1 LSKIN
6 VSATVRET
14 KNKTKIT
21 QMKSA
26 KLYLGKNHVS
36 VPVGEMCIKFNATQ
50 QGGEARRH
58 GK

>member
-1 LSKIN
+1 LKRLVACLCDEKKEIAQNKINKISKI
-6 VSATVRET
+6 
-14 KNKTKIT
+14 KT
-21 QMKSA
+21 
-26 KLYLGKNHVS
+26 GKNYVL